1 MVPPSIRFRKNLKAS
16 LPSTKATK
24 MTMSIMMTLFAVSDM
39 AFPPFHIDTRQILI
53 YNNDETFVFSDVT
66 IMPPRVLRVNM

>member
-1 MVPPSIRFRKNLKAS
+1 
-16 LPSTKATK
+16 
-24 MTMSIMMTLFAVSDM
+24 MMTLFAVSDM

-66 IMPPRVLRVNM
+66 IMPPRVLRVNSMWLLFVKRYKRGGNVPSWAIQNVIHL